1 MRKLKYSISRNA
13 LNQIYMSYL
22 LPVVEY
28 ASVVWDGCSERDS
41 QTLQKIQNEAARLVT
56 GLTRSVS
63 LENLYKECGWL
74 TLSQRRKQ
82 HKLSFM
88 YNVNAD
94 LVPSYISDLI
104 PPLVNEISDYP
115 FRNNRNISLPYN
127 RTNISQKSCIPS
139 SIRLWNGLGDDF
151 KNLSTLPTFKKTC
164 NLLVQQVIHS
174 IILYLRKKIYISL
187 TCTAQK

>member
-1 MRKLKYSISRNA
+1 MRKLNYSISRNA
-13 LNQIYMSYL
+13 LNQMYMSYL

-56 GLTRSVS
+56 GRTGSVS
-63 LENLYKECGWL
+63 SENLYKECGWL
-74 TLSQRRKQ
+74 TLSQRKKKQ

-88 YNVNAD
+88 YNVNAG

-115 FRNNRNISLPYN
+115 LRNNRNISLPYN

-139 SIRLWNGLGDDF
+139 SIRL
-151 KNLSTLPTFKKTC
+151 
-164 NLLVQQVIHS
+164 
-174 IILYLRKKIYISL
+174 
-187 TCTAQK
+187 